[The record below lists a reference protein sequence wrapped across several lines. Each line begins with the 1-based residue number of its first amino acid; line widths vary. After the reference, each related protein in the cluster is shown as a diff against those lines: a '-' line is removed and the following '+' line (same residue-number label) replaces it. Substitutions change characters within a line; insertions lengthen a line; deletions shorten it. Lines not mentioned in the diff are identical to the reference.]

1 MARCDKIMKKLHENM
16 NIIWSLQH
24 NHKLQSTYLAICIV
38 THILQNTILQNTYS
52 TWKDQLIT
60 DLQSSSAY
68 IHTTNPATVQENIQ
82 YTDSLSDLEIPQTK
96 SSYADVIPLEPDQ
109 NVIIQKS
116 IEGGDPTIIS
126 SIVRFI
132 KIAQ

>member
-1 MARCDKIMKKLHENM
+1 M
-16 NIIWSLQH
+16 
-24 NHKLQSTYLAICIV
+24 
-38 THILQNTILQNTYS
+38 QNTILQNTYS

-60 DLQSSSAY
+60 DVQSSSAY
-68 IHTTNPATVQENIQ
+68 IHTNPSTVQENIQ

-109 NVIIQKS
+109 NVIIKKS

-126 SIVRFI
+126 NVVRFI
-132 KIAQ
+132 INAQ

>member
-1 MARCDKIMKKLHENM
+1 M
-16 NIIWSLQH
+16 
-24 NHKLQSTYLAICIV
+24 
-38 THILQNTILQNTYS
+38 QNTILQNTYS

-60 DLQSSSAY
+60 DVQSSSAY

-82 YTDSLSDLEIPQTK
+82 YTDSLSALEVPHTK

-109 NVIIQKS
+109 NIIIQKS

-126 SIVRFI
+126 NVVRFI
-132 KIAQ
+132 INAQ

>member
-1 MARCDKIMKKLHENM
+1 M
-16 NIIWSLQH
+16 
-24 NHKLQSTYLAICIV
+24 
-38 THILQNTILQNTYS
+38 QNTILQNTYS
-52 TWKDQLIT
+52 TLKDQLIT
-60 DLQSSSAY
+60 DVQSSSAY

-109 NVIIQKS
+109 NVIIKKS

-126 SIVRFI
+126 NVVRFI
-132 KIAQ
+132 INDQ